1 MPDLFKRI
9 AELSTINQSFC
20 VMTVVEA
27 TGSTPRGAGAR
38 GLVFPD
44 GKIEGTVGGGSIEQ
58 EAIQEALA
66 RLKQGQPLLKKY
78 TLEYLDHQMSC
89 GGTMT
94 IFFEP
99 VLPQNLL
106 TIFGGGHVGRALAQA
121 AFVADWR
128 IRVVDNREFVLD
140 PGVFP
145 PSSEL
150 IHSEYP
156 KFIQNTNFSQTDWL
170 VIATPRHQF
179 DAEVLALIIDKPVAY
194 LGMMGSEK
202 KIQQVKTELAKKG
215 IGIEA
220 FNKVHAPI
228 GLNIGTETPGEI
240 AISIVAEMLAVKNKI
255 KEIRTFSPL
264 DASLKPLQ

>member
-9 AELSTINQSFC
+9 AELSTKNQSFC
-20 VMTVVEA
+20 IMTVVEA

-44 GKIEGTVGGGSIEQ
+44 GKIEGTVGGGSLEQ

-66 RLKQGQPLLKKY
+66 LLKNRQPLLKKY
-78 TLEYLDHQMSC
+78 TLEDLDHQMSC

-94 IFFEP
+94 VFFEP

-121 AFVADWR
+121 ASVADWR

-140 PGVFP
+140 PSAFP
-145 PSSEL
+145 PNSEL
-150 IHSEYP
+150 IFAEYP
-156 KFIQNTNFSQTDWL
+156 EFIKNATFTGADWL
-170 VIATPRHQF
+170 VIATPRHQY
-179 DAEVLALIIDKPVAY
+179 DAEVLALIIDQPVAY

-202 KIQQVKTELAKKG
+202 KVQQVKTELAKKG

-220 FNKVHAPI
+220 FMNVHAPI

-255 KEIRTFSPL
+255 KEIRAFSF
-264 DASLKPLQ
+264 